1 MNLTYLSGVSD
12 GYLNSQFDPSLEC
25 NGVNVSSTHSVTV
38 AERMAYDPAV
48 RFPVIDVITFW
59 PNRSLPNGL
68 QSYDTRWP
76 EDVLVEVV
84 CMRPDEEIAKGS
96 ETPPEAFEI
105 LGRHDISFPTGSSA
119 NALRLG
125 HGALGKMSAIV
136 MGVVLVM

>member
-38 AERMAYDPAV
+38 AERMAYDAAV

-76 EDVLVEVV
+76 TDVLVEVV
-84 CMRPDEEIAKGS
+84 CMRPDTDIAEGS
-96 ETPPEAFEI
+96 ETPPSATEI
-105 LGRHDISFPTGSSA
+105 LARDNVTFPTASGASKFG
-119 NALRLG
+119 LG
-125 HGALGKMSAIV
+125 HGVLGMMSAIV
-136 MGVVLVM
+136 MGVMLVI